1 MRIIREL
8 KGLEQRFFEP
18 DKENNLT
25 TVYLQYE
32 KASELF
38 DPKYKAKMPI
48 ITLDLMEKI
57 KKAFKLIPYHHKL
70 ILDIEIK
77 NAEGYTEDELL
88 TIIEENILLEY
99 KTGRRETSRKDN
111 LALGLI
117 TVGILSFII
126 MMVIGKLI
134 PDGGLIHDI
143 FFYISDIAATVTI
156 WEALYILLVEDH
168 EHRFYKRGLLRRFKE
183 IRVHTD

>member
-1 MRIIREL
+1 MRVFQKLSGVEN
-8 KGLEQRFFEP
+8 RFFEP

-25 TVYLQYE
+25 TIHLQYE

-38 DPKYKAKMPI
+38 DTTYKEKQPI
-48 ITLDLMEKI
+48 ATDDLLEII

-70 ILDIEIK
+70 ILDIEIQDS
-77 NAEGYTEDELL
+77 EGYTEDQLL
-88 TIIEENILLEY
+88 KIIKDNILLEY
-99 KTGRRETSRKDN
+99 KAGLRESGRKNR

-117 TVGILSFII
+117 AIGVLSFII
-126 MMVIGKLI
+126 MVTAERLM
-134 PDGGLIHDI
+134 PEGGLVHDI

-168 EHRFYKRGLLRRFKE
+168 ENRFYKKSFLRRCQE
-183 IRVHTD
+183 IRIHTD

>member
-1 MRIIREL
+1 VAELYLREL
-8 KGLEQRFFEP
+8 LSSLDDIVLVTEAVSKNNVTALVNKVSSCLVALIGL
-18 DKENNLT
+18 
-25 TVYLQYE
+25 
-32 KASELF
+32 
-38 DPKYKAKMPI
+38 
-48 ITLDLMEKI
+48 
-57 KKAFKLIPYHHKL
+57 
-70 ILDIEIK
+70 
-77 NAEGYTEDELL
+77 G
-88 TIIEENILLEY
+88 NILLEY